1 MRFAGDLIRQGNP
14 NDTISPQSED
24 EVYRFQD
31 MLRNKPVVPGFNAED
46 LVDTPEMAPGKY
58 FSGQDLMR
66 DKYIRNNPGSGV
78 AFNPAG
84 MVKFQIIKDAV
95 NGQPLNPG
103 TIMSPKQEQEIYE
116 PGLTVPDQLN
126 SPKDRNYME
135 TMKSGFV

>member
-46 LVDTPEMAPGKY
+46 LIDTPEMKPGPY
-58 FSGQDLMR
+58 YRGQDLDR
-66 DKYIRNNPGSGV
+66 DKYIRQDPRSGV
-78 AFNPAG
+78 AFNPVG
-84 MVKFQIIKDAV
+84 MMKFQMLKQAV
-95 NGQPLNPG
+95 EGQPLNPG
-103 TIMSPKQEQEIYE
+103 TVMSPKQEQEIYE
-116 PGLTVPDQLN
+116 PELTKPDQLN

-135 TMKSGFV
+135 MMKSGFV